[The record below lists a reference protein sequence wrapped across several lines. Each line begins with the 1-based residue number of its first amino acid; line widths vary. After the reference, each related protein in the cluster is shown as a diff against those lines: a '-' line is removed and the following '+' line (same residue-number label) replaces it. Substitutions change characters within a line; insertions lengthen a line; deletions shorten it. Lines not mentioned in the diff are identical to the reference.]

1 MIFKE
6 DPYISPHHATF
17 YYKDQ
22 QLMVKDEMSLNG
34 IFIRLNRSVDVDM
47 NEVFVA
53 GEQMFMVEMDLNP
66 LPTLTNVEKDT
77 RFFANSQNNNPN
89 AVKRL
94 THLLEGGQ
102 RGICVPFIENS
113 LSIGRQGCDLN
124 FPQDRFMSSRHCHV
138 SLENERVILTDMG
151 SRNGTFVQVK
161 GETAV
166 SIGDFLLIGKQLLQV
181 QPHQPE
187 AQAHISI

>member
-1 MIFKE
+1 MSHQYDLVVIGAG
-6 DPYISPHHATF
+6 PGGYVSAIRAS
-17 YYKDQ
+17 
-22 QLMVKDEMSLNG
+22 QLGMK
-34 IFIRLNRSVDVDM
+34 
-47 NEVFVA
+47 VA
-53 GEQMFMVEMDLNP
+53 I
-66 LPTLTNVEKDT
+66 VEKDT

-89 AVKRL
+89 AIKRL

-138 SLENERVILTDMG
+138 SLENERVVLTDMG
-151 SRNGTFVQVK
+151 SRNGTFIQIK

-181 QPHQPE
+181 QPHQSE